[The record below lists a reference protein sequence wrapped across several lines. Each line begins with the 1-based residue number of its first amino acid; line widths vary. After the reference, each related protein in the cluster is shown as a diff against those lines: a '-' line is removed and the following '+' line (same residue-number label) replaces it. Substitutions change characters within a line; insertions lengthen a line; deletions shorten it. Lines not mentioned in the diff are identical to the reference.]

1 MLHSQVYK
9 TLRLLFLLKRKGMTT
24 IKPINTSQSIYL
36 TLREDVSDVSIV
48 FVKEG
53 QTTEIPVSATV
64 TKQGYYQTAT
74 LSIDPALEDGVNYIF
89 TVKSLDNNELHRGS
103 VLCTNQQIENY
114 SINNGSFTT
123 TDTSG
128 NDFILF

>member
-1 MLHSQVYK
+1 
-9 TLRLLFLLKRKGMTT
+9 MTT
-24 IKPINTSQSIYL
+24 IKPINTSQDMYL
-36 TLREDVSDVSIV
+36 TLREDVSNVSIV

-74 LSIDPALEDGVNYIF
+74 LSIDPALEDGVNYTF
-89 TVKSLDNNELHRGS
+89 TVKALDNSELHRGS
-103 VLCTNQQIENY
+103 ALCTNQQIENY

>member
-1 MLHSQVYK
+1 
-9 TLRLLFLLKRKGMTT
+9 MTT
-24 IKPINTSQSIYL
+24 IKPITTSQDIYL
-36 TLREDVSDVSIV
+36 TLRDDVSDVSIV

-53 QTTEIPVSATV
+53 QTNEIPVSATI

-74 LSIDPALEDGVNYIF
+74 FSIDPALEDGVNYIF
-89 TVKSLDNNELHRGS
+89 TVKGLDNSELHRGS
-103 VLCTNQQIENY
+103 ALCTNQSIENY